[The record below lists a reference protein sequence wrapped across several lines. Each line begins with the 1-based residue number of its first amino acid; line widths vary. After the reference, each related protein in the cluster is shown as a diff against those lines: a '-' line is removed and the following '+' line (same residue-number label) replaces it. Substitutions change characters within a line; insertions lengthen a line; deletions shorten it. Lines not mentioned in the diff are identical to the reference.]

1 MPHRPGD
8 WYQVARALSREECIG
23 LIKALTVAERDLV
36 AEHDLPFGPG
46 SVSPVIW
53 LYRYLLES
61 TGDDFTELRD
71 WIRRHTDNR
80 YLPGAPASMAD
91 YHRQLAQD
99 EAARRQREQAEEAA
113 AIARRMAHEKEQVK
127 RAASRLRYRELRT
140 ALLAELEPL
149 SAVERLD
156 RIARDTEHPV
166 TYYPPEY
173 ATLDPESLRA
183 ITAALRRALMNR
195 LSDRRKGIW
204 RALREQLER
213 NA

>member
-1 MPHRPGD
+1 
-8 WYQVARALSREECIG
+8 
-23 LIKALTVAERDLV
+23 
-36 AEHDLPFGPG
+36 
-46 SVSPVIW
+46 
-53 LYRYLLES
+53 
-61 TGDDFTELRD
+61 
-71 WIRRHTDNR
+71 
-80 YLPGAPASMAD
+80 
-91 YHRQLAQD
+91 
-99 EAARRQREQAEEAA
+99 
-113 AIARRMAHEKEQVK
+113 MAHEKEQVK